1 MKKALHF
8 LFFILLVA
16 SLPVSAQTNGLL
28 PDQNPNFEIS
38 RAKYMQMADSIN
50 KWHATTMHN
59 TYSAPDW
66 YERKIESR
74 NQRKAYR
81 RELRME
87 RARNSSYYSYPNYGY
102 NDGWGNNGWNWGN
115 RLLSPIYDIT
125 LPLLLYR
132 WWR

>member
-1 MKKALHF
+1 MKRTLHF
-8 LFFILLVA
+8 IFLLVMSA
-16 SLPVSAQTNGLL
+16 SVPAAAQTGTLL

-50 KWHATTMHN
+50 KWHATTQQN
-59 TYSAPDW
+59 TYKAPDW

-74 NQRKAYR
+74 NQRRAFR
-81 RELRME
+81 RELRLE
-87 RARNSSYYSYPNYGY
+87 RARNNNFYNYPNYGY
-102 NDGWGNNGWNWGN
+102 NYGWGGNWGN

-125 LPLLLYR
+125 LPLLLYS

>member
-1 MKKALHF
+1 MIRKLYF
-8 LFFILLVA
+8 LLLV
-16 SLPVSAQTNGLL
+16 LVSASRPAAAQTTAVL

-50 KWHATTMHN
+50 KWHATTQQN

-74 NQRKAYR
+74 NQRRAFR
-81 RELRME
+81 RELRLE
-87 RARNSSYYSYPNYGY
+87 RARNNNFYNYPNYGFD
-102 NDGWGNNGWNWGN
+102 NGWGGAGRWGN

-125 LPLLLYR
+125 LPLLLYS